1 MVRRD
6 SMKILVVEDNPKN
19 RKLFRVIIESIGHQC
34 LLADDGQDGVAL
46 ARQEVPDLIFMDIQ
60 MPRMNGVAAL
70 RCLRQNNAT
79 QSIPVLALTSYAMK
93 GDRERF
99 LLEGFNDYMEK
110 PISMDRFIEMI
121 REYE

>member
-1 MVRRD
+1 
-6 SMKILVVEDNPKN
+6 MKILVVEDNPKN